1 MKIPKEGSLLQDARS
16 RDFPE
21 DPVAKK
27 PPSNAGDVGSIPGPE
42 RSHMWED
49 PTRGVDMP
57 PKIIGMKNTLSLSH
71 VTGRLNIIFK
81 LSAMKSVSCYY

>member
-1 MKIPKEGSLLQDARS
+1 
-16 RDFPE
+16 
-21 DPVAKK
+21 
-27 PPSNAGDVGSIPGPE
+27 
-42 RSHMWED
+42 MWED